1 MEKME
6 KDQTPYVP
14 VRRKPT
20 TRDLIRYVKT
30 QIMELNSRIRRI
42 ILEFYVNENKVLDYV
57 VNPAFS

>member
-57 VNPAFS
+57 G